1 MQRNLEILK
10 FLEKFLRLFASEKIK
25 TSKTMKKLLLNAV
38 LLGMFS
44 WVSAQKYFGE
54 RITETGAVE
63 VKNLPT
69 MMKDKQTLNVK
80 LKGKIE
86 EVCQKKGCWMKMDLG
101 NGSSMRI
108 KFKDYGFFVPKNA
121 AGKTA
126 IIEGVAMKEIID
138 VATLRHYAE
147 DAGKSKKE
155 IEAITKPVEEIT
167 FEAKGVIIK

>member
-1 MQRNLEILK
+1 
-10 FLEKFLRLFASEKIK
+10 
-25 TSKTMKKLLLNAV
+25 MKKLVLTFALLFTT
-38 LLGMFS
+38 L
-44 WVSAQKYFGE
+44 WVASAQKYFGE
-54 RITETGAVE
+54 KITEANAIE
-63 VKNLPT
+63 VKQLPAL
-69 MMKDKQTLNVK
+69 MKDKQTLNIK

-101 NGSSMRI
+101 NGTSMRI

-126 IIEGVAMKEIID
+126 IIEGVATKEIID

-155 IEAITKPVEEIT
+155 IEAITQPKEEIT